1 MPNFPEEHPAVNLAL
16 RRRVRN
22 RSAAKQEQV
31 SFFSEEIAGRMFE
44 RLDYIKLAPRIIL
57 DLNCGLGAASAGLAK
72 RFPDALVVQLDP
84 ALELLQKRSSSKTL
98 TNKLLAWFGKP
109 STRVCG
115 EANAL
120 PIAAQSIDLAWSNL
134 FALSYDAPAI
144 IRELKR
150 VLKPGGLLMLSTLGP
165 DTLKELRAAFSQ
177 VDALPHIQPQVD
189 MHDLGDMLA
198 HEGFTTPVADME
210 MITLTYPNLKTLAH
224 DLRAAGATHLEPG
237 RRATLMGKIR
247 WSAVERAYEALRH
260 EGRLPVTIEIIYLHA
275 WRGVERKTA
284 DGRQIIQF
292 ERLKQN
298 KS

>member
-1 MPNFPEEHPAVNLAL
+1 MSAPNSEIPFANLAL

-22 RSAAKQEQV
+22 RSAAKHGQV

-44 RLDYIKLAPRIIL
+44 RLDYIKQEPRVIL
-57 DLNCGLGAASAGLAK
+57 DLNCGLGATSAILAK
-72 RFPDALVVQLDP
+72 RFPEAMVVQLDP
-84 ALELLQKRSSSKTL
+84 ALELLQKLSSAKTL
-98 TNKLLAWFGKP
+98 PKKLLMWFGK
-109 STRVCG
+109 SSARVCG

-120 PIAAQSIDLAWSNL
+120 PIASRSVDFAWSNL
-134 FALSYDAPAI
+134 FALSHDAAAI

-177 VDALPHIQPQVD
+177 VDALTHIQPQVD

-210 MITLTYPNLKTLAH
+210 MITLTYPTLKTLAH
-224 DLRAAGATHLEPG
+224 DLRAAGATHLERE
-237 RRATLMGKIR
+237 RRPTLMGKTR
-247 WSAVERAYEALRH
+247 WAAVERAYDATRH
-260 EGRLPVTIEIIYLHA
+260 EGRLPVTFEIIYLHA
-275 WRGVERKTA
+275 WRGVERKSA

-292 ERLKQN
+292 EALKQK